1 MCDGIMSNSTM
12 DKIILNSNSSRSI
25 ESPIGDFFACVQ
37 GQMPRAEHATY
48 CVYPWYNNPAAAA
61 VMVAATAVATAA
73 TGRLVKAP
81 RRVYTSS
88 TFTSLMTVRRW

>member
-1 MCDGIMSNSTM
+1 MNG
-12 DKIILNSNSSRSI
+12 NSSRSI

-48 CVYPWYNNPAAAA
+48 CVYPWYNNPVA
-61 VMVAATAVATAA
+61 VVVVVVVVVATAVATAVTTAVATAVA

-88 TFTSLMTVRRW
+88 HSRVS